1 MISPLS
7 ASTVDWIERFVNVG
21 PGELA
26 DVVFVPGTTA
36 ESSVYSCSFRMPPS
50 VICGFTCSV
59 RPTSRRSYV
68 LNALAVV
75 PLVRFE
81 YEPVG
86 IGTFWPTT
94 IFASSLSSVTRFG
107 VDSTFASLEP
117 AKNCSKAPKPCTPNM
132 LCNQPMFRPFVI
144 EPSDPSVP
152 PGLVTAPAVRLTML
166 LPRPVCPV
174 TRLVPA

>member
-7 ASTVDWIERFVNVG
+7 ASTVDWIERLLNVG
-21 PGELA
+21 PDWLLT
-26 DVVFVPGTTA
+26 VVFTTE
-36 ESSVYSCSFRMPPS
+36 ESSVYSCSFRIPPS

-68 LNALAVV
+68 LNALFVL

-107 VDSTFASLEP
+107 VDSTFASLTPE
-117 AKNCSKAPKPCTPNM
+117 KYCSNPPSPWMPNM
-132 LCNQPMFRPFVI
+132 LCNQPMLSPGV
-144 EPSDPSVP
+144 SVLIAP
-152 PGLVTAPAVRLTML
+152 TADVAARVVRSTML
-166 LPRPVCPV
+166 LPPPTPPVG
-174 TRLVPA
+174 RFVPA